1 MAEIGSTKP
10 SILSQ
15 PPPNNLSSTDFRP
28 VDKAFIDTAK
38 DMFSAVSN
46 FMPISSAAKFAVNL
60 GFFTGRVWNED
71 TRTMKHNETLRP
83 QLLEAR
89 SQAEGLEIIGR
100 HNEEHATLGKDV
112 MFNHAETLYDGA
124 KDGVDAFQFLRKTP
138 VLNKVFVATDIG
150 VELCKTASSGK
161 ELNDKR
167 VSLRDHERE
176 IARRGGIPTEEQNQ
190 KLETL
195 KKDYFESK
203 AKFQSQTLD
212 STMNSAKS
220 LAKLSP
226 HATAVEISVFV
237 GKGMI
242 TGYKNYD
249 PAVGLPKPDFGN
261 QFE

>member
-1 MAEIGSTKP
+1 MADIGSTKP

-15 PPPNNLSSTDFRP
+15 PPSTNLSSPDFRP

-46 FMPISSAAKFAVNL
+46 FLPVSSVAKFAVNL

-71 TRTMKHNETLRP
+71 TRTMKHNETLLP
-83 QLLEAR
+83 QLRGAR

-100 HNEEHATLGKDV
+100 HNEEHVDLGKDV
-112 MFNHAETLYDGA
+112 MFNHAETFYDGA
-124 KDGVDAFQFLRKTP
+124 KDSVDAYQVIRKTP
-138 VLNKVFVATDIG
+138 VLNKVFVAADIG
-150 VELCKTASSGK
+150 VEFCKTASSGK

-176 IARRGGIPTEEQNQ
+176 IARRGGVPTEEQNQ

-195 KKDYFESK
+195 KKDYFDAKS
-203 AKFQSQTLD
+203 KFQSQALD
-212 STMNSAKS
+212 SSMNSVKS

-226 HATAVEISVFV
+226 HATAVELTMFLS
-237 GKGMI
+237 KGMV

-249 PAVGLPKPDFGN
+249 PAVGLPKTDFGN